1 MQPTA
6 GSQLAH
12 GVYAAL
18 ATPLRKSAIEP
29 DTAAFLDYVDVVART
44 GVNGLVLFGATG
56 EFIHFDAASR
66 AHTLNLVLKRSRL
79 PVLVNVSHSTLGGAL
94 ELAEDA
100 IDAGASGVLVMAP
113 YFYRYADDD
122 LEEFFQVFARGI
134 DRGAP
139 IYLYNLPQFG
149 NGLSV
154 ALATRLLDSG
164 MFAGIKDSSRDWD
177 LFQALRSLRDHRDFR
192 LLAGNE
198 RIYLRQQ
205 FAGGVDGIVSGVS
218 AALPELVLAI
228 TRAVFAQDA
237 KLAER
242 LDGQLQHFLDRIEQ
256 FPTPLGIKQTAAARG
271 WLAGNFAMPLSREAA
286 ARLEQFSDWLK
297 EWIPHVLNDCKVR

>member
-1 MQPTA
+1 MEPTA

-18 ATPLRKSAIEP
+18 ATPLRRNATEP
-29 DTAAFLDYVDVVART
+29 DTGAFLDYVDVVART

-56 EFIHFDAASR
+56 EFIHFDAARR

-79 PVLVNVSHSTLGGAL
+79 PVLVNVSHSSLGGAL

-100 IDAGASGVLVMAP
+100 IDAGASGVLVMPP

-134 DRGAP
+134 ERGAP

-149 NGLSV
+149 NGLSARLV
-154 ALATRLLDSG
+154 SRLLDSDV
-164 MFAGIKDSSRDWD
+164 FAGIKDSSGDWD
-177 LFQALRSLRDHRDFR
+177 LFQALRGLRDHRDFR

-205 FAGGVDGIVSGVS
+205 FAGGVDGLVSGVS

-228 TRAVFAQDA
+228 SRAVFAQDTA
-237 KLAER
+237 LAER
-242 LDGQLQHFLDRIEQ
+242 LDGQLQQFLDRIEE
-256 FPTPLGIKQTAAARG
+256 FPTPVGIKQTAAARG
-271 WLAGNFAMPLSREAA
+271 WLAGNCAMPLSQETT
-286 ARLEQFSDWLK
+286 ARLEQFRDWLK
-297 EWIPHVLNDCKVR
+297 EWIPHVLNDCKLR

>member
-12 GVYAAL
+12 GVYAAV
-18 ATPLRKSAIEP
+18 ATPLRKNAIEP

-66 AHTLNLVLKRSRL
+66 AHTLNLVRKRSRI
-79 PVLVNVSHSTLGGAL
+79 PVLVNVSHSTLDGAL

-100 IDAGASGVLVMAP
+100 IDAGASGILVMPP
-113 YFYRYADDD
+113 YFYKYADDD
-122 LEEFFQVFARGI
+122 LEEFFQVFAREV
-134 DRGAP
+134 DSRAP

-149 NGLSV
+149 NGLPLG
-154 ALATRLLDSG
+154 LATRLLDSG
-164 MFAGIKDSSRDWD
+164 QFAGIKDSSGNWD
-177 LFQALRSLRDHRDFR
+177 LFQALRGLRDHRSFQ

-218 AALPELVLAI
+218 AALPELTVGI
-228 TRAVFAQDA
+228 TRAVVAQDA
-237 KLAER
+237 ALATR
-242 LDGQLQHFLDRIEQ
+242 LDAHLQQFLDRIET
-256 FPTPLGIKQTAAARG
+256 FPTPVGIKQAAAVRG
-271 WLAGNFAMPLSREAA
+271 WLTGNFATPLSRETA
-286 ARLEQFSDWLK
+286 ARLEQFRDWLN
-297 EWIPHVLNDCKVR
+297 EWIPLVLNDCKPR

>member
-6 GSQLAH
+6 GSQLAN

-79 PVLVNVSHSTLGGAL
+79 PVLVNVSHSTLDGAL

-113 YFYRYADDD
+113 YFYKYGDDD
-122 LEEFFQVFARGI
+122 LEEFFQVFARAI
-134 DRGAP
+134 DRRAP
-139 IYLYNLPQFG
+139 IYLYNLPQFD
-149 NGLSV
+149 NGLPV
-154 ALATRLLDSG
+154 GLVRRLLDG
-164 MFAGIKDSSRDWD
+164 DVFAGIKDSSGDWD
-177 LFQALRSLRDHRDFR
+177 LFQMLRGLRDHRDFQ
-192 LLAGNE
+192 LLAGSE

-228 TRAVFAQDA
+228 TRAVSAQDA
-237 KLAER
+237 TLAER
-242 LDGQLQHFLDRIEQ
+242 LDGQLQQFLDRIET
-256 FPTPLGIKQTAAARG
+256 FPTPVGIKQAAAARG
-271 WLAGNFAMPLSREAA
+271 WLAGNFGIPLSRETT
-286 ARLEQFSDWLK
+286 ARLEQFRDWLK
-297 EWIPHVLNDCKVR
+297 EWIPHVLNDCKPR